1 MTMTFATPPEE
12 GQFSGS
18 SQSQGNRWLLS
29 TVLLLASAVLLGFVV
44 EVVLVSQVQF
54 SRNQQILKSDFRSDL
69 ANAIAPVG
77 PLDVNGVPVQPGSSV
92 ALISIR
98 SLGLD
103 AVVVEGTTS
112 GQTML
117 GPGHKRDTPFPGQ
130 PGVSVIFGRQAAF
143 GGPFGSLG
151 DLIPGDPIVVT
162 TGQGEQKFE
171 VIDVRREGDPLPGPL
186 SAGGSRLTLVTADGT
201 PYVPSGVLRVDAELV
216 SDVQPGPGVVVLP
229 ADLSPAEQA
238 MEGDPGAWV
247 GVVLWGQ
254 ALLVAALVVTWLRVR
269 WGRWQAWVVAVPVLG
284 FLGLALG
291 SQLVQLLPNL
301 M

>member
-1 MTMTFATPPEE
+1 MTFATPPEE